1 MRREES
7 FALGAGLTCLAVNLA
22 VVGYFFAPGPR
33 DAAASAPLV
42 LGGLTYAWLL
52 VAWMLVRAALVRA
65 RRRHRPTSK
74 VRLARS
80 EIWRTARFTVV
91 GLGLVVGPALFAIVG
106 TRFPLSHPLFA
117 TPLATGGDPVAWG
130 LMVGGISAATLLV
143 VGLSVFFAIT
153 LLMPLVYQDVRD
165 G

>member
-1 MRREES
+1 MRREET

-33 DAAASAPLV
+33 DAGVSAPLV
-42 LGGLTYAWLL
+42 LGGLAYSWLL
-52 VAWMLVRAALVRA
+52 VAWMLVRTAVVRA
-65 RRRHRPTSK
+65 RRRKRPTSG

-80 EIWRTARFTVV
+80 EISRTALLTVV
-91 GLGLVVGPALFAIVG
+91 GLGLVLGPVLFAIVG

-117 TPLATGGDPVAWG
+117 TVLAPGGDPVAWG
-130 LMVGGISAATLLV
+130 LMVSAITGGTLLA
-143 VGLSVFFAIT
+143 VGASVFFAIT
-153 LLMPLVYQDVRD
+153 LLMPLVYRNVRD